1 MVPVPC
7 MFPLSTLEIDVFC
20 CYLLRYVWSNL
31 GVRVLQLGVPL
42 FRFIPPILQTLQEK
56 GVGAFL
62 LLFTMH
68 GTKSVVLTYF
78 FKRMN
83 EGHERP

>member
-1 MVPVPC
+1 MYVSAFYAGDRRVLL
-7 MFPLSTLEIDVFC
+7 LSFALC
-20 CYLLRYVWSNL
+20 LWSNL

-56 GVGAFL
+56 GVGAFP

-78 FKRMN
+78 FKQMN